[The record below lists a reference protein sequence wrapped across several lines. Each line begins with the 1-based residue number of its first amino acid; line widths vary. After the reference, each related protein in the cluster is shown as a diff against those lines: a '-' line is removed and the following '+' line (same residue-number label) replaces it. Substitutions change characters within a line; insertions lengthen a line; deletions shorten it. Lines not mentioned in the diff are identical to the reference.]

1 MEFIVTHQTVEH
13 FDGDCAVAFIVE
25 GLAHQNADLQQLL
38 EINQFDAK
46 VGETLILNRVDG
58 YKTKRVLAVGIG
70 ELPVTD
76 KSYLKSL
83 KAIYSALA
91 SAKAKNVVFPG
102 IDIENRDESW
112 VHLTTAR
119 VLQNAI
125 YQIDKVNSDDST
137 EKNTLEAVSIYSE
150 NSDSSNVLKGVAIAN
165 GMALTRSLG
174 DLPSN
179 ICTPSHLAE
188 TAKSLAQSYNLKYE
202 ILEESDMQSMGM
214 NSLLS
219 VSKGSNE
226 PGKLI
231 SISYNGAGDEK
242 PIVLVGKGVTFDS
255 GGISLKPGAKMD
267 EMKFDMC
274 GAASVLGVMRAVAEM
289 KLPVNL
295 TVVVP
300 TVENMPAHN
309 ASKPG
314 DVVKSMSGQTIEILN
329 TDAEGRLI
337 LCDALTYCEKF
348 DPKVVIDIATLTGA
362 VIIAL
367 GKHHSGLMANDQSLA
382 DDLKEA
388 GSDAMDTVWQLPLD
402 DEYDELLKSNF
413 ADMANIGGR
422 EAGTVTAACFLAR
435 FTKDYRWA
443 HIDIAGT
450 AWIGGSKKGATG
462 RPVPLLTEYIMKQ
475 IR

>member
-1 MEFIVTHQTVEH
+1 MEFLVTHQTDEH
-13 FDGDCAVAFIVE
+13 FDGDFAVAFIVE
-25 GLAHQNADLQQLL
+25 GLAHQNTDLQQLL

-70 ELPVTD
+70 ESPVTD

-231 SISYNGAGDEK
+231 SISYNSVGDEK

>member
-1 MEFIVTHQTVEH
+1 MEFLVTHQTVEH
-13 FDGDCAVAFIVE
+13 FDGDFAVAFIVE

-70 ELPVTD
+70 ESPVTD

-112 VHLTTAR
+112 VQLTTAR

-231 SISYNGAGDEK
+231 SISYNSAGDEK

>member
-1 MEFIVTHQTVEH
+1 MEFLVTHQTDEH

-25 GLAHQNADLQQLL
+25 GLAHQNTDLQQLL

-70 ELPVTD
+70 ESPVTD

-102 IDIENRDESW
+102 IEIENRDESW
-112 VHLTTAR
+112 VQLTTAR

-231 SISYNGAGDEK
+231 SISYNSVGNEK

>member
-1 MEFIVTHQTVEH
+1 MKFLVTHQTVEH
-13 FDGDCAVAFIVE
+13 FDGDFAVAFIFE
-25 GLAHQNADLQQLL
+25 GFAHQNSDLQQLL

-46 VGETLILNRVDG
+46 VGETLILNRLDG

-70 ELPVTD
+70 ESPVTD

-102 IDIENRDESW
+102 IEIENRDESW
-112 VHLTTAR
+112 VQLTTAR

-125 YQIDKVNSDDST
+125 YKIDKVNSDDST
-137 EKNTLEAVSIYSE
+137 EKNTLEDVSIYSE
-150 NSDSSNVLKGVAIAN
+150 NNDSSNVLKGVAIAN

-188 TAKSLAQSYNLKYE
+188 TAKSLAQSYHLKYE

-231 SISYNGAGDEK
+231 SISYNSAGDEK

-300 TVENMPAHN
+300 AVENMPAHN

-348 DPKVVIDIATLTGA
+348 DPKVVVDIATLTGA

>member
-1 MEFIVTHQTVEH
+1 MEFLVTHQTVEH

-25 GLAHQNADLQQLL
+25 GLAHQNTDLQQLL

-70 ELPVTD
+70 ESPVTD

-112 VHLTTAR
+112 VQLTTAR

-188 TAKSLAQSYNLKYE
+188 TAKSLAQSYHLKYE

-231 SISYNGAGDEK
+231 SISYNSAGDEK